1 MGGGLQRCVQN
12 INFWYMYYNSVYVP
26 RLFPYK
32 YIFGHLEL
40 ALVCAIF
47 VSQEITIDY
56 YYL

>member
-12 INFWYMYYNSVYVP
+12 INFWYTMYTQT
-26 RLFPYK
+26 FPPTN
-32 YIFGHLEL
+32 IFGHLEL
-40 ALVCAIF
+40 ALCAIF

>member
-12 INFWYMYYNSVYVP
+12 INFWYTMYTQTFP
-26 RLFPYK
+26 PYK

>member
-12 INFWYMYYNSVYVP
+12 INFWYMYYVYP
-26 RLFPYK
+26 DFFPPTN
-32 YIFGHLEL
+32 IFGHLLEL